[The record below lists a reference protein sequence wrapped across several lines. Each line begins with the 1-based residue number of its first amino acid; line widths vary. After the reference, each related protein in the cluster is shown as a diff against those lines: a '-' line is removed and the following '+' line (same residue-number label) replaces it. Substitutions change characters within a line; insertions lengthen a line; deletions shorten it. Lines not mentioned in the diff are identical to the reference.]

1 MAESDL
7 SIFGPCHTYS
17 ILLDRNAL
25 ASAKYH
31 EATSQLVSLAG
42 RQNAA
47 GFAEAKRHCETC
59 LAECKR
65 TASAMRAH
73 RTAHRC

>member
-1 MAESDL
+1 MARLDL
-7 SIFGPCHTYS
+7 SFFGPCHTFS
-17 ILLDRNAL
+17 ILLDHNAL

-31 EATSQLVSLAG
+31 EATSKLVSLAG
-42 RQNAA
+42 QQKAA

-65 TASAMRAH
+65 TASALRAH
-73 RTAHRC
+73 KAAHRC